1 MLSNEIF
8 GNITRAMEA
17 RENLLDSLTY
27 VLRKAGFPAARVTNM
42 STVAVEVPDN
52 SGCKHIFIL
61 RAAAD
66 VPPGKFDWDE
76 EMRGYEELIG
86 DTLEEDVDRLVSL
99 IRVRG
104 EE

>member
-1 MLSNEIF
+1 MFSNDLF
-8 GNITRAMEA
+8 VDITRAMEA
-17 RENLLDSLTY
+17 RDNLLDSLTY

-42 STVAVEVPDN
+42 TTVAVEVPDN
-52 SGCKHIFIL
+52 SGSKHIFVL
-61 RAAAD
+61 RAAE
-66 VPPGKFDWDE
+66 PEKFDWDE
-76 EMRGYEELIG
+76 EMREYEKLIG

>member
-1 MLSNEIF
+1 MFSNEF
-8 GNITRAMEA
+8 FWNVTRTMEA
-17 RENLLDSLTY
+17 RDNLLDSLTY
-27 VLRKAGFPAARVTNM
+27 VLRKAGFPAARVSNM

-52 SGCKHIFIL
+52 GGDKHIFVL
-61 RAAAD
+61 RATE
-66 VPPGKFDWDE
+66 PEKFDWDE
-76 EMRGYEELIG
+76 EMREYEELIG

>member
-1 MLSNEIF
+1 MFSNDFIVD
-8 GNITRAMEA
+8 ITHTMEA
-17 RENLLDSLTY
+17 QDNLLDSLTY

-52 SGCKHIFIL
+52 SGDKHIFVL
-61 RAAAD
+61 RATE
-66 VPPGKFDWDE
+66 PEKFDWDE
-76 EMRGYEELIG
+76 EMREYEELIG

>member
-1 MLSNEIF
+1 MFSNDVF
-8 GNITRAMEA
+8 WNVTRTMEA
-17 RENLLDSLTY
+17 RDNLLDSLTY

-52 SGCKHIFIL
+52 SGSKHIFVL
-61 RAAAD
+61 HATE
-66 VPPGKFDWDE
+66 PEKFDWDE

-86 DTLEEDVDRLVSL
+86 DTLEEDVDKLVSC
-99 IRVRG
+99 IKVRVRG

>member
-1 MLSNEIF
+1 MFSNDF
-8 GNITRAMEA
+8 FLNITRAMEA
-17 RENLLDSLTY
+17 RDNLLDSLTY
-27 VLRKAGFPAARVTNM
+27 VLRKAGFPAARVSNM
-42 STVAVEVPDN
+42 SSVAVEVPDN
-52 SGCKHIFIL
+52 SGGKHIFVL
-61 RAAAD
+61 RATE
-66 VPPGKFDWDE
+66 PEKFDWDE

>member
-1 MLSNEIF
+1 MLSNEF
-8 GNITRAMEA
+8 FWNVTRTMEA
-17 RENLLDSLTY
+17 RDNLLDSLAY

-42 STVAVEVPDN
+42 STVAVEVPDDD
-52 SGCKHIFIL
+52 GGKHIFVL
-61 RAAAD
+61 RATE
-66 VPPGKFDWDE
+66 PEKFDWDE
-76 EMRGYEELIG
+76 EMREYEELIG

>member
-8 GNITRAMEA
+8 GNITRTMEA

-52 SGCKHIFIL
+52 SSCKHIFIL
-61 RAAAD
+61 RAAEM
-66 VPPGKFDWDE
+66 GKFDWDE